1 MDDRND
7 GSWWGDIQQTENGR
21 EQEEIDYI
29 DINADRRKKYIIT
42 AAAIGIAIILLCGG
56 LTAYSVLSGSKTKE
70 TPKREQTAQN
80 KEKKDNSGKKK
91 TKKDSKSSV
100 TVMITADDADK
111 AAEATIS
118 ISESGKDGKS
128 FLNDVPVALNDTV
141 KVCTLP
147 KGKYKLT
154 VTTIPDGFD
163 KPSKSS
169 SFTVKG
175 DGEKVPMFVFLSKHS
190 EDPEEKTET
199 AKDADST
206 TGDQQSSSDHA
217 QSQGDAKNAEQH
229 GNQSASSGTT
239 GGNTSSGSS
248 SSVLSTSSPTKTMTI
263 HHPAETI
270 RIAICDT
277 CGADITDDIEGHK
290 KSTGHPWYHYDAKVI
305 KDAWDE
311 TINVN

>member
-1 MDDRND
+1 MNDRND
-7 GSWWGDIQQTENGR
+7 GSWWGDIQQTENGT

-29 DINADRRKKYIIT
+29 DINVDRRKKFIIV

-56 LTAYSVLSGSKTKE
+56 FTVYSVLSHNKTGE
-70 TPKREQTAQN
+70 TPKREQIAP
-80 KEKKDNSGKKK
+80 KKK

-100 TVMITADDADK
+100 TVIITADDADQ

-154 VTTIPDGFD
+154 VTTVPDGYD
-163 KPSKSS
+163 KPSKNS

-175 DGEKVPMFVFLSKHS
+175 DGEKVPVFVFLPKHS
-190 EDPEEKTET
+190 DDSEEKAEPG
-199 AKDADST
+199 KDAGST
-206 TGDQQSSSDHA
+206 KEDQQSATAPS
-217 QSQGDAKNAEQH
+217 QSQESIQDAGQR
-229 GNQSASSGTT
+229 GNQSATPGTT
-239 GGNTSSGSS
+239 GGNTSSGPSAS
-248 SSVLSTSSPTKTMTI
+248 APTTSSPTKTMTI

-277 CGADITDDIEGHK
+277 CGADITDDIECHK
-290 KSTGHPWYHYDAKVI
+290 KSTGHPWYHYDAKVV
-305 KDAWDE
+305 KEAWDE
-311 TINVN
+311 TVTVN

>member
-7 GSWWGDIQQTENGR
+7 GSWWGDIQQTENGT

-29 DINADRRKKYIIT
+29 DINVDRRKKFLII
-42 AAAIGIAIILLCGG
+42 AVAIGVTLVLLIGG
-56 LTAYSVLSGSKTKE
+56 LTAYTILSGNKTGEVPKQEQVVSK
-70 TPKREQTAQN
+70 
-80 KEKKDNSGKKK
+80 KEKKEKDSKKK
-91 TKKDSKSSV
+91 AKKDSKSSV
-100 TVMITADDADK
+100 TVVITADDADQ

-118 ISESGKDGKS
+118 ISESGKDGKA
-128 FLNDVPVALNDTV
+128 FLNDVPVTLNDTV

-154 VTTIPDGFD
+154 VTTIPDGYD

-175 DGEKVPMFVFLSKHS
+175 DGEKVPVFVFLPKHS
-190 EDPEEKTET
+190 EDSEEKTET

-206 TGDQQSSSDHA
+206 TGEQQSSSDHA
-217 QSQGDAKNAEQH
+217 QSQGDTQNTEQH
-229 GNQSASSGTT
+229 GNQSASSAAT

-248 SSVLSTSSPTKTMTI
+248 TSVPSTSGQTKTMTI

-311 TINVN
+311 TVTVN